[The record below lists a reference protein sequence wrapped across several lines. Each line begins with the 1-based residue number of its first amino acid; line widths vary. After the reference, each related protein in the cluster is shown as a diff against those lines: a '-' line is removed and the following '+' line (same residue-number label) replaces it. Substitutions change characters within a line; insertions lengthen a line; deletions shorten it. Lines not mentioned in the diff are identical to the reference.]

1 MAEIPTVEFIEEEN
15 YVNPNQAASTMKE
28 VPYKI
33 RFLVEAAPN
42 QQSKIA
48 TLEKFYDNVKFN
60 ESDSTY
66 VVSNQ
71 GSEQFIL
78 DDKTRFSPGDLID
91 ISKEATEFI
100 GSVAGA
106 AGGTMVNPGG
116 GTILG
121 SGVGMSSAAE
131 LFEQV
136 GQQFGTEVLR
146 SNTEHLA
153 QRGTDTIFGS
163 LGQAAAPYIMKG
175 FKLFVTGGKQAMNKA
190 GQRLK
195 NFVDAGVSPSLGQ
208 VTQNQGIQTVEMV
221 LANIPGGSGVYAKFA
236 QTAQDD
242 LGKFSTNIA
251 KKLINKPLPANT
263 ILVGRTVKDGI
274 KSGVNSASSFTGRF
288 QSRANVL
295 YKEVDSFV
303 KPDAPISMN
312 GTIKELQK
320 LVQPIKGAEQTSAKF
335 SNSFLNEVLEGL
347 QKDVAKNNGNLPY
360 QAVSQL
366 RSRIGNKLSSFELI
380 PDVEKAQLKLVYKAL
395 SDDLG
400 IGIAKNGGKKGT
412 RAYKRAN
419 SFYKSGL
426 KRIDDYLEPIY
437 KTGDPDKITSLLMNS
452 AKEGY
457 TRVNAIKKSLNP
469 EQYKIFLS
477 SVIERLGRIQ
487 PSQGLAEGS
496 DEILEATGRFS
507 SETFLTNWNKL
518 SKETKN
524 ILFSGKGF
532 KGLDKDLDK
541 VAKIASVIRESGKTF
556 KNPSGTADRLVGQG
570 LIFGGGATAFT
581 GNPAFILSVPLVI
594 GGANQTAKLMTNPRF
609 VKWMAQG
616 TDIASNEGF
625 EGVAKHISK
634 LGIIMA
640 NSDSQSRQAINEYLQ
655 MIMMSNANKK
665 KTN

>member
-48 TLEKFYDNVKFN
+48 TLEKFYDNVNFN

-78 DDKTRFSPGDLID
+78 DDKTRFSAGDLID

-116 GTILG
+116 GTIAG
-121 SGVGMSSAAE
+121 SGLGMSGAAE

-163 LGQAAAPYIMKG
+163 LGQAAAPYIMKT
-175 FKLFVTGGKQAMNKA
+175 FKFALTGGKQAMNKA

-195 NFVDAGVSPSLGQ
+195 NFVDAGVTPSLGQ

-221 LANIPGGSGVYAKFA
+221 LANIPGGSGVYSKFA

-400 IGIAKNGGKKGT
+400 TGIAKNGGKKGT

-469 EQYKIFLS
+469 EQYKVFLS
-477 SVIERLGRIQ
+477 SVVERLGRIQ

>member
-116 GTILG
+116 GTIAG
-121 SGVGMSSAAE
+121 SGLGMSGAAE

-146 SNTEHLA
+146 SNAEHLA

-175 FKLFVTGGKQAMNKA
+175 FKFALTGGKQAMNKA

-195 NFVDAGVSPSLGQ
+195 NFVDAGVTPSLGQ

-221 LANIPGGSGVYAKFA
+221 LANIPGGSGVYSKFA

-400 IGIAKNGGKKGT
+400 TGIAKNGGKKGT

-655 MIMMSNANKK
+655 MIMM
-665 KTN
+665 

>member
-1 MAEIPTVEFIEEEN
+1 
-15 YVNPNQAASTMKE
+15 
-28 VPYKI
+28 
-33 RFLVEAAPN
+33 
-42 QQSKIA
+42 
-48 TLEKFYDNVKFN
+48 
-60 ESDSTY
+60 
-66 VVSNQ
+66 
-71 GSEQFIL
+71 
-78 DDKTRFSPGDLID
+78 
-91 ISKEATEFI
+91 
-100 GSVAGA
+100 
-106 AGGTMVNPGG
+106 
-116 GTILG
+116 
-121 SGVGMSSAAE
+121 
-131 LFEQV
+131 
-136 GQQFGTEVLR
+136 
-146 SNTEHLA
+146 
-153 QRGTDTIFGS
+153 
-163 LGQAAAPYIMKG
+163 
-175 FKLFVTGGKQAMNKA
+175 
-190 GQRLK
+190 
-195 NFVDAGVSPSLGQ
+195 
-208 VTQNQGIQTVEMV
+208 MV

-295 YKEVDSFV
+295 YKEVDNFV

-395 SDDLG
+395 SNDLG
-400 IGIAKNGGKKGT
+400 EGIAKNGGKKGT
-412 RAYKRAN
+412 SAYKRAN

-556 KNPSGTADRLVGQG
+556 KNT
-570 LIFGGGATAFT
+570 
-581 GNPAFILSVPLVI
+581 
-594 GGANQTAKLMTNPRF
+594 
-609 VKWMAQG
+609 
-616 TDIASNEGF
+616 
-625 EGVAKHISK
+625 
-634 LGIIMA
+634 
-640 NSDSQSRQAINEYLQ
+640 
-655 MIMMSNANKK
+655 
-665 KTN
+665 

>member
-1 MAEIPTVEFIEEEN
+1 MAEIPTVEFIEEED

-48 TLEKFYDNVKFN
+48 TLEKFYDNVTFN

-136 GQQFGTEVLR
+136 GKQFGTEVLR
-146 SNTEHLA
+146 SNAEHLA

-163 LGQAAAPYIMKG
+163 LGQAASPYIMKG
-175 FKLFVTGGKQAMNKA
+175 FKFAVTGGKQAMNKA

-295 YKEVDSFV
+295 YKEVDNFV

-395 SDDLG
+395 SNDLG
-400 IGIAKNGGKKGT
+400 EGIAKNGGKKGT

>member
-175 FKLFVTGGKQAMNKA
+175 FKFALTGGKQAMNKA

-195 NFVDAGVSPSLGQ
+195 NFVDAGVTPSLGQ

-221 LANIPGGSGVYAKFA
+221 LANIPGGSGVYSKFA

-594 GGANQTAKLMTNPRF
+594 GGANQTAKLMTNPKF

>member
-195 NFVDAGVSPSLGQ
+195 NFVDAGVTPSLGQ

-221 LANIPGGSGVYAKFA
+221 LANIPGGSGVYSKFA

-594 GGANQTAKLMTNPRF
+594 GGANQTAKLMTNPKF

>member
-400 IGIAKNGGKKGT
+400 KGIAKNGGKKGT

-594 GGANQTAKLMTNPRF
+594 GGANQTAKLMTNPKF

>member
-594 GGANQTAKLMTNPRF
+594 GGANQTAKLMTNPKF